1 MMVGDEPIALERY
14 KSQIEA
20 ALSYSNASHRYE
32 DVAAMVDAGTAQFW
46 PGPSSVIITETVD
59 FPRKRALHFFLAG
72 GTLPELEAMIPLV
85 LDWGKANGCS
95 HSTFIGRRGW
105 LRTFVTRLGWHDT
118 GLVVMEK
125 SL

>member
-1 MMVGDEPIALERY
+1 MIVGTEAIALERY

-46 PGPSSVIITETVD
+46 PGPSSLIISETVEY
-59 FPRKRALHFFLAG
+59 PRKRVLHIFLAG

-95 HSTFIGRRGW
+95 HATFLGRRGW
-105 LRTFVTRLGWHDT
+105 LRTFVTNLGWRDT
-118 GLVVMEK
+118 QLVFMER